1 MSGNVRRTNGK
12 LNTTTLSELSRR
24 YKDLADALQKADK
37 KNSPSAIRRLTDKY
51 KEAVKN
57 KPERKE
63 QLKTIFN
70 KEKEKRQTA
79 NATARQRRDDIKQ
92 TIFALRSKGVGV
104 IVPNSNNLRFY
115 DTTIPERLKAM
126 ASAMTIT
133 TDSNIPKDK
142 LIKRAKAFED
152 ARKVFDKKVRE
163 KRFIKAKGRMKKSS
177 VAGGA
182 VYTYI
187 FPFED
192 AGDNFNLVDTMVI
205 NIRRAFNN
213 TRWKHPNAS
222 FNIRL
227 TNKEGEDATDREAGN
242 RGTRYVDMEALSLPR
257 FDNYTIDEVEQ
268 LFEDKFE
275 LWEDTYDENDLDI
288 LTDFKTIMISYLV
301 PPEGI
306 MGSGGHLN
314 MTRAYK
320 KWLIFDSPSR
330 SNCFYRCIGFH
341 RLLREWETD
350 KVPIQKVEDMIMEEG
365 HFKIKSLLNN
375 RAKQIKKRINA
386 TKKTTTDEDI
396 QNWVNIQN
404 KRCDT
409 RCIVKVYDNVFTL
422 IKVYKP
428 EEGLSGKE
436 YTTYELWNADYH
448 FTPLIRWYNLL
459 RTKEIFKMKIEEEK
473 DDPTEEEVVNEKSVI
488 IDKKFAR
495 IILNEEHY
503 KNWVFEKYNVDEAS
517 IDGKTR
523 AKYKGL
529 YKFIF
534 QSPKHGLVEHKPIP
548 FNRKIGAYDIEAT
561 GNGND
566 DYFKCYRLSFSYN
579 ELDNDPIDGVSFTRM
594 KTASFGGRDCVKD
607 WFVWLYKNRNEFKN
621 YTFYAHNAGKFD
633 LLLLLNEYIVHTK
646 ELWKIDT
653 TSTICLNGAYINL
666 TIISADNECEIT
678 FRDSLRLLPMGLDKL
693 TKEFDVEHKKLGTD
707 LRIDFNEINMD
718 NCFGEKDISKLDK
731 PLSSNDFRIE
741 LSQKVYCDYDTLG
754 LLECLNI
761 MNEEVYTNMNL
772 DLTKQLTGA
781 SLSKNNFFKNYYDK
795 SEFPIYY
802 LNKSFDAFCRE
813 GYLGGRCEA
822 HYIGEWDKK
831 CYYYDFTSL
840 YPDVA
845 RKIVPYGTPFY
856 YQRYEVDR
864 WNKLYKEK
872 KPLPLFVGMM
882 KFKVKTKDF
891 NALPIYGIKRENKL
905 LFPHF
910 GEWTEITIWS
920 NEFNYANQLDI
931 YDHILIDAIKFRMN
945 GQMNYKKGERLSYW
959 NEEGILAPFFEDA
972 VDRKAKAK
980 KDKKLALAQCWK
992 IVANSG
998 YGFWGLN
1005 ANGDEGMGRD
1015 GMDIADKDDLN
1026 FWNMVRDKEVS
1037 NVGNNGE
1044 YLFIRTSKPMPQ
1056 TDYNVAVASA
1066 ITSEARIK
1074 IHKFMNAVRRVGG
1087 TLLYCDTD
1095 SCICD
1100 RRLCDYS
1107 TLRKEFCW
1115 DGTGEALGSMKNEA
1129 EEKLEK
1135 YFNKKIEKDLC
1146 KKPED
1151 REYKCVSKDECKA
1164 ECKRLVEKQKDFDN
1178 GEFHFDKGIV
1188 AGCKQY
1194 VLKKKVFDG
1203 GYIEASA
1210 SKGCR
1215 KDLTYEDFHH
1225 LLFGSKI
1232 EEQKKYEEEIRS
1244 TKLAEGKEWEAP
1256 EGFRLYERQE
1266 QMRSGLIEHLKEGE
1280 KSVPVKI
1287 IHLDKA
1293 MRINYGKGLVEG
1305 ERFCNG
1311 VDTHGEVK
1319 PLILS

>member
-24 YKDLADALQKADK
+24 YKDLADALDKADK
-37 KNSPSAIRRLTDKY
+37 KNSPAEIRKLTEKY
-51 KEAVKN
+51 KKAVKK
-57 KPERKE
+57 KPEKKE
-63 QLKTIFN
+63 EFKTTYN
-70 KEKEKRQTA
+70 NEKQRRQTA
-79 NATARQRRDDIKQ
+79 NATARERRDDIRQ
-92 TIFALRSKGVGV
+92 TIFALKSKGVGV
-104 IVPNSNNLRFY
+104 IVSNSNNLRFY

-126 ASAMTIT
+126 ASAMTIS
-133 TDSNIPKDK
+133 TDSNIDKAK
-142 LIKRAKAFED
+142 LIKREKQLKSFKKIFTE
-152 ARKVFDKKVRE
+152 KVRE
-163 KRFIKAKGRMKKSS
+163 KRFKKAKGRTIKSAVS
-177 VAGGA
+177 GGA

-187 FPFED
+187 FPFVD
-192 AGDNFNLVDTMVI
+192 AEMSIPMLIKDNVEIAL
-205 NIRRAFNN
+205 NN
-213 TRWKHPNAS
+213 TRWKHPNAM
-222 FNIRL
+222 FNIRI
-227 TNKEGEDATDREAGN
+227 TNKEGADATDRESGN

-257 FDNYTIDEVEQ
+257 FDNYTLNEVMD
-268 LFEDKFE
+268 LFDDKFD
-275 LWEDTYDENDLDI
+275 LWEDTYDEGTFELY
-288 LTDFKTIMISYLV
+288 TDFKTIMISYLV

-320 KWLIFDSPSR
+320 KWLIFDSPSK
-330 SNCFYRCIGFH
+330 SNCFYRCIAFH
-341 RLLREWETD
+341 RLLTEWETD

-365 HFKIKSLLNN
+365 QFKINNLINN

-422 IKVYKP
+422 IKTYRPV
-428 EEGLSGKE
+428 EGLSGKE
-436 YTTYELWNADYH
+436 YTTYELWNANYH

-459 RTKEIFKMKIEEEK
+459 RTKEIFKMKLEDDK
-473 DDPTEEEVVNEKSVI
+473 DDPTEEEEGEVIKNVI

-495 IILNEEHY
+495 NILDEDHY

-529 YKFIF
+529 YKYIH
-534 QSPKHGLVEHKPIP
+534 QSPKLGLVEHKPIP

-566 DYFKCYRLSFSYN
+566 DRDFKCYRLSFSYN
-579 ELDNDPIDGVSFTRM
+579 ELYNDPIDGVSFMRM
-594 KTASFGGRDCVKD
+594 KTASFGGRECVKK
-607 WFVWLYKNRNEFKN
+607 WFVWLYQNRKQFKN

-633 LLLLLNEYIVHTK
+633 LNLLLNEYIVLTK
-646 ELWKIDT
+646 EIWKIDT

-666 TIISADNECEIT
+666 TLCSEDNECEIT

-693 TKEFDVEHKKLGTD
+693 TKEFDVEHKKLGAD
-707 LRIDFNEINMD
+707 LEIDFKEINLD

-731 PLSSNDFRIE
+731 PLSSIDFRIE

-761 MNEEVYTNMNL
+761 MNEEVYRNMSL

-795 SEFPIYY
+795 SNFPIYY
-802 LNKSFDAFCRE
+802 LNKTYDAFCRE

-822 HYIGEWDKK
+822 HWIGEWDKK

-845 RKIVPYGTPFY
+845 RKIVPYGTPFF
-856 YQRYEVDR
+856 YQRGSVDR
-864 WNKLYKEK
+864 WNKMYKAK
-872 KPLPLFVGMM
+872 KPLPLFVGLM

-910 GEWTEITIWS
+910 GDWTEITIWS
-920 NEFNYANQLDI
+920 NEFNYANELDI
-931 YDHILIDAIKFRMN
+931 YDHILIDAVKFRMG
-945 GQMNYKKGERLSYW
+945 GQMDYRKGERLTYW

-972 VDRKAKAK
+972 VERKASAK

-1037 NVGNNGE
+1037 NAGNVGE
-1044 YLFIRTSKPMPQ
+1044 YLFIRTSRPMPQ

-1074 IHKFMNAVRRVGG
+1074 IHKFMNAVRRTGG

-1135 YFNKKIEKDLC
+1135 YFKKKLEK
-1146 KKPED
+1146 KGFEGN
-1151 REYKCVSKDECKA
+1151 EKA
-1164 ECKRLVEKQKDFDN
+1164 EIKRLVEKQKDFDN
-1178 GEFHFDKGIV
+1178 GEFHFDKGIIG
-1188 AGCKQY
+1188 GCKQY
-1194 VLKKKVFDG
+1194 CLHKKVFDG
-1203 GYIEASA
+1203 GFIEASA
-1210 SKGCR
+1210 SKGCK

-1232 EEQKKYEEEIRS
+1232 EEQRKYEEEIKKS
-1244 TKLAEGKEWEAP
+1244 KLAEGKEWEAP
-1256 EGFRLYERQE
+1256 EGFRLYEKQE
-1266 QMRSGLIEHLKEGE
+1266 QFRSGLIDHIKEGE
-1280 KSVPVKI
+1280 KLVPVRI
-1287 IHLDKA
+1287 VCIDKA

-1311 VDTHGEVK
+1311 VSTHGEVK